1 MITETPTS
9 GNKEGSE
16 SANVNFGAPAD
27 TTVQEKISV
36 VHCNDEKPQLIT
48 AVKAEVPDTVI
59 IAENETETGNE
70 KETSHEKETK
80 NENETGNED
89 ETGNENGT
97 QFEKETDAEV
107 EESVVLAIQTAVRVF
122 LVVSLFYFFK
132 YKTEHIV
139 AICTDFS
146 SNYIP
151 GSKSTAKAKKRC

>member
-1 MITETPTS
+1 MLSNTVITETPTS

-80 NENETGNED
+80 NENETV
-89 ETGNENGT
+89 NENGT

-132 YKTEHIV
+132 YKTELIV

>member
-1 MITETPTS
+1 MLSNTVITETPTS

-70 KETSHEKETK
+70 KETSHEKQTK
-80 NENETGNED
+80 NEN

-132 YKTEHIV
+132 YKTELIV

-151 GSKSTAKAKKRC
+151 GSKSTAKAKKHC